1 MTTKFK
7 ALLGVLALGASLT
20 VMTVAAA
27 AGDAESCKTVRLSD
41 VGWTDITATTALTSA
56 MLEQMGYVGD
66 IKQLSVPVTYASLK
80 NKDIDVFLGNWM
92 PSMEND
98 IKAYREDASVE
109 TIGANLEGAKYTLAV
124 PQYTY
129 DKGLHDFADIAKFK
143 DALGGKIYGIE
154 PGNDGNRHILD
165 MIKDPKFK
173 LDGFELSESS
183 EAGML
188 SQVAKSTAANED
200 IVFLGWAP
208 HPMNINYK
216 MTYLT
221 GGDDLFGPNYGGAT
235 VYTNVRKGYLQE
247 CPNVGKLVSQLK
259 FNLDM
264 EDKIMSDIL
273 DKGADAK
280 TAAVEWLKAN
290 PGALD
295 AWLKDVT
302 TFDGSGPALDAVKK
316 GLGL

>member
-1 MTTKFK
+1 
-7 ALLGVLALGASLT
+7 
-20 VMTVAAA
+20 
-27 AGDAESCKTVRLSD
+27 
-41 VGWTDITATTALTSA
+41 
-56 MLEQMGYVGD
+56 
-66 IKQLSVPVTYASLK
+66 
-80 NKDIDVFLGNWM
+80 
-92 PSMEND
+92 
-98 IKAYREDASVE
+98 
-109 TIGANLEGAKYTLAV
+109 
-124 PQYTY
+124 
-129 DKGLHDFADIAKFK
+129 
-143 DALGGKIYGIE
+143 
-154 PGNDGNRHILD
+154 

-216 MTYLT
+216 MAYLT

-290 PGALD
+290 PGVLD